1 LVVFCLISPMPTRRV
16 PVTLT
21 IAGSDN
27 SGGAG
32 IQADLKTF
40 TTLGTYGTTAV
51 TCVVAEHPGKVTRI
65 EPMPAPMVAE
75 QIRLVFEA
83 FPVAAA
89 KTGMLYSRPIMQAVA
104 DCWSALPAK
113 RRPALVVDPVMVAT
127 SGALLFK
134 PVAVRALQDLVFPLA
149 SVVTP
154 NLDEAQVL
162 TGRKIR
168 SLEEVE
174 ESAELLARRFGVPF
188 LVKGGHLR
196 TARAVDVLHDGKKAR
211 HFSVPAVR
219 GVATHGTGCTYS
231 AAIAA
236 GLARGLSL
244 EAAVRAAK
252 DFITA
257 AIRRHLR
264 LGRYQCLNHLPGV
277 HGWKG

>member
-1 LVVFCLISPMPTRRV
+1 MPTRRV

-65 EPMPAPMVAE
+65 EPLPASMVAE
-75 QIRLVFEA
+75 QMRLVFEA

-104 DCWSALPAK
+104 AVWARMPAK

-134 PVAVRALQDLVFPLA
+134 PAAVRALQDLIFPLA
-149 SVVTP
+149 TVVTP
-154 NLDEAQVL
+154 NLDETSVL
-162 TGRKIR
+162 IGKKIR
-168 SLEEVE
+168 SLEDA
-174 ESAELLARRFGVPF
+174 AEAAEILALRFGVPF

-196 TARAVDVLHDGKKAR
+196 TVQAVDFLNDGKRSWHLAVAR
-211 HFSVPAVR
+211 SRHVE
-219 GVATHGTGCTYS
+219 THGTGCTYS
-231 AAIAA
+231 AAITA
-236 GLARGLSL
+236 GLAKGKKLDV
-244 EAAVRAAK
+244 AVADAK
-252 DFITA
+252 SFITR
-257 AIRRHLR
+257 AIRQHHRI
-264 LGRYQCLNHLPGV
+264 GPYQCLNHLPGA
-277 HGWKG
+277 HGC

>member
-1 LVVFCLISPMPTRRV
+1 MPIRRA

-65 EPMPAPMVAE
+65 EPLSAEMVAE

-89 KTGMLYSRPIMQAVA
+89 KTGMLYSGPIMKAVA
-104 DCWSALPAK
+104 GVWSSLPAR

-134 PVAVRALQDLVFPLA
+134 PAAVRALQDLIFPLA
-149 SVVTP
+149 AVVTP

-174 ESAELLARRFGVPF
+174 AAAEQLARRFGVPF

-196 TARAVDVLHDGKKAR
+196 LARAVDVLHDGRKLR
-211 HFSVPAVR
+211 GYSVPAIR

-244 EAAVRAAK
+244 DAAVGGGK
-252 DFITA
+252 KFITTS
-257 AIRRHLR
+257 IRKYLR
-264 LGRYQCLNHLPGV
+264 LGSYQCLNHLPEA
-277 HGWKG
+277 HG